1 MVDSQIL
8 NSIYGMIDQFITFIP
23 VFVAVIVLLILGLF
37 LGKLFGKIGSRI
49 LDKIG
54 LDDLINKTMIGDMIA
69 KGGMSTVG
77 FFGAVIKWF
86 IYLIFA
92 VIIIE
97 VLKIQVVAEF
107 ITTLIQYIPLIIT
120 ALIVLIIGLLLVD
133 FISGLIK
140 NVLIATGIDDQIVKS
155 DIGKPLSASGLTP
168 SSIIAGLVKLF
179 GYLLFITASV
189 EILQFNMI
197 TNFMIQVMNYLPSL
211 FTGIIILII
220 GMLAIDFFMDYIS
233 SIMKGMKVEGADVF
247 TPLLKGFLFIIII
260 LMALDVMLVN
270 TSIFYIF
277 LGPLAWGFAIVVAFR
292 WGVKEAVV
300 AYAQSKK

>member
-1 MVDSQIL
+1 M
-8 NSIYGMIDQFITFIP
+8 
-23 VFVAVIVLLILGLF
+23 
-37 LGKLFGKIGSRI
+37 
-49 LDKIG
+49 
-54 LDDLINKTMIGDMIA
+54 
-69 KGGMSTVG
+69 
-77 FFGAVIKWF
+77 
-86 IYLIFA
+86 
-92 VIIIE
+92 
-97 VLKIQVVAEF
+97 
-107 ITTLIQYIPLIIT
+107 
-120 ALIVLIIGLLLVD
+120 
-133 FISGLIK
+133 
-140 NVLIATGIDDQIVKS
+140 
-155 DIGKPLSASGLTP
+155 
-168 SSIIAGLVKLF
+168 VKLF
-179 GYLLFITASV
+179 GYLLFITAAV